1 VVRWAADNLVVI
13 QDAAGNLK
21 PAKDKARE
29 KIDPMVSLIMSIDR
43 ATRAENGPSKYET
56 EGLTVL

>member
-1 VVRWAADNLVVI
+1 VVT

-29 KIDPMVSLIMSIDR
+29 RIDPMVSLIMSIDR
-43 ATRAENGPSKYET
+43 ATRAENGPSIYET
-56 EGLTVL
+56 QGLTVI